1 MHFTKAVVM
10 IGAMAPCGCMTTAA
24 LVTGPVTSIG
34 SVAWHSSDAGASCF
48 SIPMT
53 IVAMPV
59 GCVLAVAAGVEKDW
73 DFVTTGSCRTPGT
86 RRLRCAFDP
95 FWGFPKGHAAGSN
108 EDIDPTTE
116 RPEGSPEDGS
126 RVP

>member
-10 IGAMAPCGCMTTAA
+10 IGALLQCGCMTTAA

-34 SVAWHSSDAGASCF
+34 SMAWHSSDAGSSCF
-48 SIPMT
+48 SIPMA

-59 GCVLAVAAGVEKDW
+59 GWVLAVSAGVEKDW
-73 DFVTTGSCRTPGT
+73 DFVTTGSYRTPGT

-108 EDIDPTTE
+108 EDVYPKTDG
-116 RPEGSPEDGS
+116 PEGSPDGGAP
-126 RVP
+126 VP